1 MSEILCPTCGKNVAH
16 AEGASF
22 CPYCGGALAK
32 AAQPPEA
39 DAVRALL
46 DQVAAMD
53 NPRKK
58 YDKLAQAMERYPD
71 SLAIAEELLFL
82 GRLHERSARQLDF
95 SVIKSYLLMLYLE
108 PETLVPEQIAAMREA
123 IFSHPDLQRCL
134 RLAADPNAFL
144 DQYLTK
150 LSTQF
155 IELFLRGSSRYM
167 RRFFGMG
174 LESRAPKYLAAP
186 AGFMLAAMQQDD
198 QLTQEQRARLMRAFF
213 RAFNTQL
220 GGDTQWLLQEMQ
232 TRGVA
237 MP

>member
-1 MSEILCPTCGKNVAH
+1 MSEILCPTCGKNVAQ
-16 AEGASF
+16 AEGAAF

-32 AAQPPEA
+32 AVQPPEA

-46 DQVAAMD
+46 DQAAAME
-53 NPRKK
+53 NPKK
-58 YDKLAQAMERYPD
+58 KHALLAQAMERHPD

-82 GRLHERSARQLDF
+82 GRLYERSARQLDF

-108 PETLVPEQIAAMREA
+108 PETLTPEEIATMRA
-123 IFSHPDLQRCL
+123 SIFTHPDLARCL

-150 LSTQF
+150 LCTQF

-186 AGFMLAAMQQDD
+186 AGYMLAAMQQDA
-198 QLTQEQRARLMRAFF
+198 QLTQEQRMLLMRAFHK
-213 RAFNTQL
+213 AFATQL
-220 GGDTQWLLQEMQ
+220 GGDTQWLAQEMQ
-232 TRGVA
+232 TRGVV